1 MIRKKKLEKGNE
13 FVYLPDASNFKSL
26 QKVYFLF
33 VRNIKSDKYLS
44 KQYIFVKNKDNLN
57 KYQTVEDYEKDMS
70 SQNFIGFDN
79 FVIDDNL
86 AFFREYS
93 AKTEDKIIK
102 MYNFFVKNEEL
113 YKRLLKYTKLFSDD
127 NETFFWSKDFS
138 NFRKNMFL
146 YKCRFFLKLL
156 FFIIIGTLKFLLYI
170 PIFLID
176 ILKSSINSYRIY
188 KKKESKA
195 RFYQK
200 NTFMNRALLNVSES
214 VFESQKQQEENE
226 LEDLKEKYINSN
238 IAMFTLIIAIGT
250 MIFTLVE
257 NTKAMKQ
264 NREQNIEN
272 KKVILSIQEDNI
284 LLQNEIKIEKTK
296 NQLLIELLNSTNT
309 IDSKMEEKYTQL
321 QEKLESKNLKEKK

>member
-102 MYNFFVKNEEL
+102 MYNFFVKNEEV

-156 FFIIIGTLKFLLYI
+156 FFIIFGTLKFLLYI

-188 KKKESKA
+188 KKKESKV

-200 NTFMNRALLNVSES
+200 
-214 VFESQKQQEENE
+214 
-226 LEDLKEKYINSN
+226 KYLYEPS
-238 IAMFTLIIAIGT
+238 F
-250 MIFTLVE
+250 
-257 NTKAMKQ
+257 
-264 NREQNIEN
+264 
-272 KKVILSIQEDNI
+272 
-284 LLQNEIKIEKTK
+284 IKCIRVCF
-296 NQLLIELLNSTNT
+296 
-309 IDSKMEEKYTQL
+309 
-321 QEKLESKNLKEKK
+321 

>member
-102 MYNFFVKNEEL
+102 MYNFFVKNEEV

-156 FFIIIGTLKFLLYI
+156 FFIIFGTLKFLLYI

-188 KKKESKA
+188 KKKESKV

-250 MIFTLVE
+250 IIFTLVE

-272 KKVILSIQEDNI
+272 EKVILSIQEDNI

-309 IDSKMEEKYTQL
+309 IESKIEEKYTQL